1 MLFRYQASIALFVE
15 GNKYTNVK
23 LEYYHNQRLQ
33 LPMGKLCVG
42 MHCLNEKSENHVPCA
57 NKMYLEKA
65 VAKIRSIHHI
75 NRNDRK

>member
-1 MLFRYQASIALFVE
+1 MFGASVRSGRKTTTITSKMLF
-15 GNKYTNVK
+15 
-23 LEYYHNQRLQ
+23 RLQ